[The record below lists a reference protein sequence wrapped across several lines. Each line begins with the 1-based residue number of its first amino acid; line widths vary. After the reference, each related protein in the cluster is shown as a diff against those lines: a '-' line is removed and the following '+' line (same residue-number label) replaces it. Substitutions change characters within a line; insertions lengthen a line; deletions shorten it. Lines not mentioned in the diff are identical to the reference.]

1 LKTAAKTETATG
13 RPAQKEGRPAIWAIA
28 VTAIVA
34 ILVSPLRLTAGTV
47 EHYTGN
53 EFEAKP
59 GARLLIDLTLN
70 VLIQPNTEYF
80 FSDLESGGMT
90 DTNPVYIAYVGHP
103 LDNLPL
109 RPDLYFETDAAG
121 NIFEWQIPD
130 DTSITHESNVG
141 SYFRPGRNLDA
152 DQTGGSFVPGTWE
165 CISGCFVASSE
176 APEPSTSGLTL
187 FAPALLWLV
196 RKRIKPTFRI

>member
-1 LKTAAKTETATG
+1 LTEVSQNQPSG
-13 RPAQKEGRPAIWAIA
+13 RAAQKEDRPVIWAIA
-28 VTAIVA
+28 ITAMVA
-34 ILVSPLRLTAGTV
+34 MLVSPLRLTAGTV

-53 EFEAKP
+53 EFDAKP

-80 FSDLESGGMT
+80 FSDLESGGIT
-90 DTNPVYIAYVGHP
+90 DTNPVYIAYVGHA

-109 RPDLYFETDAAG
+109 RHDLYFETDAAG
-121 NIFEWQIPD
+121 NIVEWQIPD

-141 SYFRPGRNLDA
+141 SYFSPGINLDA

-187 FAPALLWLV
+187 FAPTLLWLV
-196 RKRIKPTFRI
+196 RKRILPAFRV